1 MSGPLQRFDLLTTR
15 TEATPERTALRSL
28 SSGESYTFREL
39 DEAVTETARALHA
52 RSSDRPAPNR
62 LGIALSPS
70 PEFVVGFY
78 ATVRLGWQVVP
89 LNTALAADALSG
101 QIDRVEPDICLCE
114 RETEQLTADVVDTE
128 TTTLLSVDEPSVE
141 TTAPLLGESESFDQS
156 ESLDP
161 SPPELDDTCLIL
173 FTSGTTGDPKAVRLT
188 GGNLVASAIG
198 SAFRLGVT
206 PADRW
211 LCCLPMYH
219 MGGLAPAIRSVLYGT
234 ELLVQ
239 PAFDAARTATILQD
253 EGVTGVSL
261 VPTQLT
267 RLLDAG
273 VDPDR
278 LRTILLGGA
287 PAPGRLLDRA
297 REAGLPV
304 YPTYGLTETASQ
316 VTTARPAE
324 TEEYPGT
331 VGQPLLGTTVRIV
344 EEGQLLE
351 PGERGEIVVD
361 GPTVSPG
368 YLDESNTAEAFS
380 VWGLHTGD
388 IGYRDEEGR
397 LWVLGRRDETII
409 TGGELVS
416 PTDVAESLQDAPGAT
431 DAAVLGL
438 DDPEWGERVGAVVAV
453 GEEAF
458 DAAAIREQVIEYC
471 RENLAGYKRPKTIA
485 IAAEIPRTHSGTV
498 DRDRVRELLRL
509 KGQDVSG
516 TDFS

>member
-15 TEATPERTALRSL
+15 TDATPQRTALRSADT
-28 SSGESYTFREL
+28 GDSYTYRQL
-39 DEAVTETARALHA
+39 DETVTETARALNA
-52 RSSDRPAPNR
+52 LESGRSEPNR
-62 LGIALSPS
+62 LAIALSPS

-78 ATVRLGWQVVP
+78 AAVRLGWQVVP
-89 LNTALAADALSG
+89 LNTALTTGELSA
-101 QIDRVEPDICLCE
+101 QIDRVDPDICLCE
-114 RETEQLTADVVDTE
+114 RETEQLSADVIDTE
-128 TTTLLSVDEPSVE
+128 STPLLSVDEPTVEE
-141 TTAPLLGESESFDQS
+141 TTALFSASESF
-156 ESLDP
+156 EP
-161 SPPELDDTCLIL
+161 APPEFDESCLIL

-188 GGNLVASAIG
+188 GGNLVASAFA
-198 SAFRLGVT
+198 SALRLGVR
-206 PADRW
+206 PDDRW

-219 MGGLAPAIRSVLYGT
+219 MGGLAPAIRSVVYGT

-239 PAFDAARTATILQD
+239 REFDASRTARVLESD
-253 EGVTGVSL
+253 GVTGVSL

-267 RLLDAG
+267 RLLDEG

-297 REAGLPV
+297 RDAGLPV

-324 TEEYPGT
+324 TAEYPDT

-344 EEGQLLE
+344 EEGRLLD

-368 YLDESNTAEAFS
+368 YLDESTTAAAFS

-388 IGYRDEEGR
+388 IGYRDEDGR

-416 PTDVAESLQDAPGAT
+416 PTEVAESLQEAPGVT

-438 DDPEWGERVGAVVAV
+438 DDPEWGERVGAVVAA
-453 GEEAF
+453 GEEAS

-471 RENLAGYKRPKTIA
+471 RKTLAGYKVPKTIA
-485 IAAEIPRTHSGTV
+485 VAEEIPRTHSGTV
-498 DRDRVRELLRL
+498 DRDRLRELLRS
-509 KGQDVSG
+509 KGRDVSG

>member
-1 MSGPLQRFDLLTTR
+1 MSGPLQRFDLLATR
-15 TEATPERTALRSL
+15 TEATPQRTALRSAET
-28 SSGESYTFREL
+28 GESYTYRQL
-39 DEAVTETARALHA
+39 DEAVTETARALNA
-52 RSSDRPAPNR
+52 RDSDQSGPTR

-78 ATVRLGWQVVP
+78 ATVRLGWEVVP
-89 LNTALAADALSG
+89 LNTALATGSLST
-101 QIDRVEPDICLCE
+101 QTDRVEPDICLCE
-114 RETEQLTADVVDTE
+114 RETEQLAADVIDTE
-128 TTTLLSVDEPSVE
+128 TTPLFSVDEPTVE
-141 TTAPLLGESESFDQS
+141 GTAPLFSESEPFDPAPPSF
-156 ESLDP
+156 E
-161 SPPELDDTCLIL
+161 DTCLIL
-173 FTSGTTGDPKAVRLT
+173 FTSGTTGDPKAVQLT
-188 GGNLVASAIG
+188 GGNFTSSAFASAL
-198 SAFRLGVT
+198 RLGVN
-206 PADRW
+206 PDDRW

-239 PAFDAARTATILQD
+239 QEFDASRTAQVLESD
-253 EGVTGVSL
+253 GVTGVSL

-267 RLLDAG
+267 RLLDEG
-273 VDPDR
+273 IDPDR

-316 VTTARPAE
+316 ATTALPAE
-324 TEEYPGT
+324 TAEFPDT

-344 EEGQLLE
+344 EDGQLLD

-368 YLDESNTAEAFS
+368 YLDASNTADAFS
-380 VWGLHTGD
+380 EWGLHTGD
-388 IGYRDEEGR
+388 IGYRDEDGR

-416 PTDVAESLQDAPGAT
+416 PTDVAESLQEAPGVT

-438 DDPEWGERVGAVVAV
+438 DDPEWGQRVGAVVAV
-453 GEEAF
+453 AEEAF
-458 DAAAIREQVIEYC
+458 DAAAIREQAIEYC
-471 RENLAGYKRPKTIA
+471 RANLAGYKRPKTIA
-485 IAAEIPRTHSGTV
+485 VTTEIPRTHSGTV
-498 DRDRVRELLRL
+498 DRDRVRKLLESR
-509 KGQDVSG
+509 GRGVSG

>member
-15 TEATPERTALRSL
+15 TEATPQRTALRSADT
-28 SSGESYTFREL
+28 GESYTYRQLE
-39 DEAVTETARALHA
+39 ETVTETARALNA
-52 RSSDRPAPNR
+52 RSSDRSGPTR

-78 ATVRLGWQVVP
+78 AGLRLGWQVVP
-89 LNTALAADALSG
+89 LNTALAADALAS

-114 RETEQLTADVVDTE
+114 RETEQLTADVIDTE
-128 TTTLLSVDEPSVE
+128 TTALLSVDEPTVE
-141 TTAPLLGESESFDQS
+141 ETAPLFSESFDQS
-156 ESLDP
+156 ESFEP
-161 SPPELDDTCLIL
+161 APPDFEDTCLIL
-173 FTSGTTGDPKAVRLT
+173 FTSGTTGEPKAVRLT
-188 GGNLVASAIG
+188 GRNLVASAFA
-198 SAFRLGVT
+198 SALRLGVI
-206 PADRW
+206 PDDRW

-239 PAFDAARTATILQD
+239 PEFDASRTARLLESD
-253 EGVTGVSL
+253 GVTGVSL

-267 RLLDAG
+267 RLLDEG

-297 REAGLPV
+297 READLPV

-324 TEEYPGT
+324 TAEYPDT

-344 EEGQLLE
+344 EDGQLLD

-368 YLDESNTAEAFS
+368 YLDESNTADAFS

-388 IGYRDEEGR
+388 IGYRDEDGR

-416 PTDVAESLQDAPGAT
+416 PTDVAESLQDAPGVT
-431 DAAVLGL
+431 DAAVLGV
-438 DDPEWGERVGAVVAV
+438 DDPEWGERVCAVVAV
-453 GEEAF
+453 AEEKF
-458 DAAAIREQVIEYC
+458 DAAAIREQVIGYC
-471 RENLAGYKRPKTIA
+471 RKTLAGYKVPKTIA
-485 IAAEIPRTHSGTV
+485 VAEEIPRTHSGTV
-498 DRDRVRELLRL
+498 DRDRVRELLRS
-509 KGQDVSG
+509 KGRDVSG

>member
-15 TEATPERTALRSL
+15 TDTTPQRTALRSAAT
-28 SSGESYTFREL
+28 GDSYTYRQL
-39 DEAVTETARALHA
+39 DEAVTETARALDA
-52 RSSDRPAPNR
+52 RLGDSSEPTR

-78 ATVRLGWQVVP
+78 AAVRLGWQVVP
-89 LNTALAADALSG
+89 LNTALATGELSA
-101 QIDRVEPDICLCE
+101 QTDRVEPDICLCE
-114 RETEQLTADVVDTE
+114 RETEDLTADVIE
-128 TTTLLSVDEPSVE
+128 TATTPLLSVDEPTVE
-141 TTAPLLGESESFDQS
+141 GTEPLFGESASFD
-156 ESLDP
+156 P
-161 SPPELDDTCLIL
+161 APPEFDDTCLIL
-173 FTSGTTGDPKAVRLT
+173 FTSGTTGEPKAVRLT
-188 GGNLVASAIG
+188 GGNLLASAFA
-198 SAFRLGVT
+198 SALRLGVT

-239 PAFDAARTATILQD
+239 PEFDASRTAQVL
-253 EGVTGVSL
+253 ESHGVTGVSL

-267 RLLDAG
+267 RLLDED
-273 VDPDR
+273 VDPGR
-278 LRTILLGGA
+278 LRTVLLGGA

-297 REAGLPV
+297 RDAGLPV

-316 VTTARPAE
+316 VTTALPAE
-324 TEEYPGT
+324 TAEYPNT
-331 VGQPLLGTTVRIV
+331 VGQPLFGTTVRIV
-344 EEGQLLE
+344 EEGQLLD

-368 YLDESNTAEAFS
+368 YLDESNTAAAFS

-388 IGYRDEEGR
+388 IGYRDEDGR

-416 PTDVAESLQDAPGAT
+416 PTDVAESLQDAPGVT
-431 DAAVLGL
+431 YAAVLGL
-438 DDPEWGERVGAVVAV
+438 DDPEWGERVGAVVAT
-453 GEEAF
+453 GEEAV
-458 DAAAIREQVIEYC
+458 DAASVREEVIEYC
-471 RENLAGYKRPKTIA
+471 RKTLAVYKVPKTIA
-485 IAAEIPRTHSGTV
+485 VAEAIPRTHSGTV
-498 DRDRVRELLRL
+498 DRDRLRELLRS
-509 KGQDVSG
+509 KGRDVSG